1 MQNQLPTPPSNKM
14 NMQQF
19 TSDIVTETYLN
30 NSHYQVIY
38 NDLEII
44 VGNKISMRLCN
55 SELVD
60 YFEKHKL
67 VENEKCM
74 EYICSNNELFNNI
87 YTGHY
92 KKNKKDFE
100 LMTTLEGMCQ
110 CWLMYL
116 YH

>member
-1 MQNQLPTPPSNKM
+1 MENHPPSPPLEIAVNKLP
-14 NMQQF
+14 
-19 TSDIVTETYLN
+19 SDFYDE
-30 NSHYQVIY
+30 
-38 NDLEII
+38 LEII
-44 VGNKISMRLCN
+44 VGNKNSRRLSN

-67 VENEKCM
+67 LENEKCM
-74 EYICSNNELFNNI
+74 EYICSKNELFNNI
-87 YTGHY
+87 YTDHY

-100 LMTTLEGMCQ
+100 LMTTLESMCQ